1 MAEDKST
8 KKFKAY
14 SPGKMCPKCNSRMA
28 SHKDRYA
35 CGKCGYTEFKHKE
48 GEKKE

>member
-1 MAEDKST
+1 MADEKPAAKKPA

-14 SPGKMCPKCNSRMA
+14 ASGKSCPKCGSGIRLA

-35 CGKCGYTEFKHKE
+35 CGKCGYF
-48 GEKKE
+48 EKK